1 MERWGGWVERVSGKG
16 GGEGEWRGWVGR
28 VSSLLLK
35 MVDSGDTLH
44 YQYCPY
50 MEVYCH
56 CV

>member
-1 MERWGGWVERVSGKG
+1 MERVSGKG